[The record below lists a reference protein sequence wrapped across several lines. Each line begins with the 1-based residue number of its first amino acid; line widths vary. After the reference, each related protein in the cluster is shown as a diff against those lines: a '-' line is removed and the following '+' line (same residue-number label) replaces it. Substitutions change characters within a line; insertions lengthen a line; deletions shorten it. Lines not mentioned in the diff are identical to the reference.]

1 MKKKFAAASFRLGQI
16 NALVKKIG
24 PENVLPILR
33 GKLEVV
39 LKKPDPLL
47 RWTTQSIGLG
57 RIHKFVVAENFPEKT
72 GKIKFLGK
80 TLDVFLG
87 KVEENVEQTTLEVYE
102 LVKECSDE
110 VILGELGACAE
121 IYLAQ
126 LFRLLQDA
134 ALYGCGPFP
143 RDGSLTTVYIRDAKN
158 VLRAVTVIW
167 VQDEQHWLLDAAS
180 TENTNP
186 FQVGH
191 RFIARVV
198 ISRKRS

>member
-1 MKKKFAAASFRLGQI
+1 MKKFAAASFRLGQI

-47 RWTTQSIGLG
+47 RWTTQSMGLG
-57 RIHKFVVAENFPEKT
+57 RIHKFVANENLPEKK

-80 TLDVFLG
+80 SLDVFLG
-87 KVEENVEQTTLEVYE
+87 KVEENVEQTTFEVYE
-102 LVKECSDE
+102 LAKECSE
-110 VILGELGACAE
+110 EAVLGELGACAE

-126 LFRLLQDA
+126 LFRFLQDVS
-134 ALYGCGPFP
+134 LSGCGPFP
-143 RDGSLTTVYIRDAKN
+143 PHWSLTTVYIRDAKN
-158 VLRAVTVIW
+158 VLRAVNVIW
-167 VQDEQHWLLDAAS
+167 VPDERYWLLDAVS
-180 TENTNP
+180 TENADP
-186 FQVGH
+186 YQVGH
-191 RFIARVV
+191 RFIARVA